1 MRILVTGGSGF
12 VGRNVVE
19 HFGKRHEVLAPT
31 HKELDLLDEDKVG
44 DFFRQNEIDAVI
56 HTAIKPGNRNT
67 KEASNRFYSN
77 VRMFFNIM
85 HNSDRFGKMILTSSG
100 AIYDMRY
107 PIIEASEDFA
117 GERVPADD
125 LGFSKYI
132 ISKHIDHMPNVTELR
147 IFGVFGKHE
156 DYEIRFISN
165 AICRALLGLPIAI
178 KQNRVFS
185 YVYISDLMKVMEH
198 FIKKDGEY
206 KSYNVTDG
214 LHMELLAIAKKVSE
228 ITGMNAGINIK
239 YEGMGIEYSGNNSRL
254 VKETGIG
261 FMKIGDAIKDL
272 VQWYEE
278 NIGRIDRNLLLMDE
292 KNRWEQI

>member
-12 VGRNVVE
+12 VGRNAAE
-19 HFGKRHEVLAPT
+19 HFGKKHEVLAPT
-31 HKELDLLDEDKVG
+31 HRELDLLEENKVR
-44 DFFRQNEIDAVI
+44 DFFRQNEVDVVVHA
-56 HTAIKPGNRNT
+56 AIKPGNRNT
-67 KEASNRFYSN
+67 KETSNRFYSN

-85 HNSDRFGKMILTSSG
+85 RNSDRFGKMIFTSSG

-107 PIIEASEDFA
+107 PIQKVTEDFA

-132 ISKHIDHMPNVTELR
+132 ISKHIDHSPNVTELR
-147 IFGVFGKHE
+147 VFGVFGKYE

-185 YVYISDLMKVMEH
+185 YVYIDDLMKVMEH

-206 KSYNVTDG
+206 RSYNVTDG
-214 LHMELLAIAKKVSE
+214 LPMELLTIAKKVSE
-228 ITGMNAGINIK
+228 IAGKDAGIK
-239 YEGMGIEYSGNNSRL
+239 VRYEGMEDEYSGDNSRL
-254 VKETGIG
+254 KKETGIG
-261 FMKIGDAIKDL
+261 FTPIGDAIKNL
-272 VQWYEE
+272 VAWYEE
-278 NIGRIDRNLLLMDE
+278 NISQINKDLLVLDE
-292 KNRWEQI
+292 KSRW